1 MIRPLHA
8 AVAAFALLAASC
20 TQLPKTPGGEVR
32 SSGAALLEQRSPLEI
47 VVAPV
52 EGVAGTPTEDLR
64 IGFQQALV
72 ARRYSPI
79 ALRYVDKKV
88 VDASYK
94 AGTLSEQAV
103 FETKVSR
110 FDTSLF
116 DTNGAIHVALVVKMV
131 DANDGTVLWTGSV
144 DRRYDFSGSK
154 EQYATNSARMRAVC
168 ESIANEVMEAMP
180 ARNPVPGYANG

>member
-8 AVAAFALLAASC
+8 AVAAFALFAASC
-20 TQLPKTPGGEVR
+20 TQLPKAPGGEVR

-52 EGVAGTPTEDLR
+52 DGVAGTPCDDLR
-64 IGFQQALV
+64 AGFQQALV

-94 AGTLSEQAV
+94 AGTLAEQAV
-103 FETKVSR
+103 FQTKVTR
-110 FDTSLF
+110 FDTSPF
-116 DTNGAIHVALVVKMV
+116 ETNGAINVALTGKMV

-144 DRRYDFSGSK
+144 DRRYDFNSSR
-154 EQYATNSARMRAVC
+154 EQYSTNAARMRAVC
-168 ESIANEVMEAMP
+168 ETIAAEVMEAMP